1 MSEVTNPTSTAAQR
15 RLRSDARRNRERILE
30 AARETFSAHGVE
42 AQMDEIA
49 RRAGVGVGTVYR
61 HFPTKEALL
70 GELVA
75 QKFRRFTDNARA
87 ALEVE
92 DPWDGFAG
100 MLRANAEL
108 VARDAALQN
117 ALMRAGA
124 IWQYAG
130 EERRTLEDL
139 GARIVQRAQDAGVL
153 RRDFSI
159 DDIPMLMCGVSST
172 MQGGHFDWR
181 RHLDLVLDGLR
192 VRS

>member
-1 MSEVTNPTSTAAQR
+1 MAEATNHTPTPVQR

-30 AARETFSAHGVE
+30 AARATFSAQGVE
-42 AQMDEIA
+42 AQIDEIA
-49 RRAGVGVGTVYR
+49 KRAGVGVGTVYR

-75 QKFRRFTDNARA
+75 QKFRRFTDHARA
-87 ALEVE
+87 ALEAA
-92 DPWDGFAG
+92 DPWEGFAG

-124 IWQYAG
+124 IRQHAG

-139 GARIVQRAQDAGVL
+139 GAQIVRRAQEAGEL
-153 RRDFSI
+153 RPDFTV

-172 MQGGHFDWR
+172 MQGEQFDWR
-181 RHLDLVLDGLR
+181 RHLELVLDGLR

>member
-1 MSEVTNPTSTAAQR
+1 MSEVTNPTPTAAER
-15 RLRSDARRNRERILE
+15 KLRSDARRNRERILE
-30 AARETFSAHGVE
+30 AARATFSAQGVD

-75 QKFRRFTDNARA
+75 QKFRRFTDHARA
-87 ALEVE
+87 ALEAE
-92 DPWDGFAG
+92 DPWEGFAG

-117 ALMRAGA
+117 ALMHTAA
-124 IWQYAG
+124 IRRHAG

-139 GARIVQRAQDAGVL
+139 VARIVQRAQEAGEL
-153 RRDFSI
+153 RPDFTI

-172 MQGGHFDWR
+172 MGEHFDWR
-181 RHLDLVLDGLR
+181 RHLELVLDGLR

>member
-1 MSEVTNPTSTAAQR
+1 MSEVTNPTPTAAER
-15 RLRSDARRNRERILE
+15 KLRSDARRNRERILD
-30 AARETFSAHGVE
+30 AARAVFSAQGVD

-75 QKFRRFTDNARA
+75 QKFRRLTDNARA
-87 ALEVE
+87 AMEAE
-92 DPWDGFAG
+92 DPWEGFAG

-108 VARDAALQN
+108 AARDAALQN
-117 ALMRAGA
+117 ALMHAGA
-124 IWQYAG
+124 IRQHAG

-139 GARIVQRAQDAGVL
+139 AARIVRRAQEAGEL
-153 RRDFSI
+153 RPDFTI

-172 MQGGHFDWR
+172 MREHFDWR
-181 RHLDLVLDGLR
+181 RHLELVLDGLR